1 MVTLLVPLLLA
12 AADAGTAR
20 PPPWRLNDVTF
31 SVVHPF
37 DPVAVV
43 MGRLPRTFTFRDG
56 RVAVVEGNDATDYAL
71 SASADAGLP
80 AFVVQDL
87 GSTSWG
93 HHVGSDEDTPAR
105 VASWEWLDDER
116 VRTNLEG
123 PSVVL
128 TRRDEQVD
136 VDAFASQLINA
147 VLPEGSYTTEDGVV
161 LSVGADGGV
170 AWPNGQPGRVS
181 ACYLSCAAK
190 ERWNVCVAARGE
202 QWVFVEEAG
211 RVVGL
216 TALDSDLD
224 CDAVRTA
231 PGRVLR
237 GPPNARRFKRQAPL
251 VSWPAFVKP
260 NELVATGDE
269 LGGARLLKVLKLGQ
283 TRVRTACGSGTVVSV
298 NAAGATVRNND
309 TGEARRF
316 VLRAGAL
323 VPEVADDC
331 GPLRAAVTTG
341 RWRER

>member
-147 VLPEGSYTTEDGVV
+147 VLPEGSYTAEDGVV

-190 ERWNVCVAARGE
+190 ERWNVCVASRGE

-237 GPPNARRFKRQAPL
+237 APLQAP
-251 VSWPAFVKP
+251 SA
-260 NELVATGDE
+260 
-269 LGGARLLKVLKLGQ
+269 ARQLARQ